1 MIELI
6 GLWILTFSIEA
17 DLEAKAIIFTY
28 LIFATGFR
36 LTKHVAG
43 GKRDE

>member
-6 GLWILTFSIEA
+6 GLWLVAFIIET
-17 DLEAKAIIFTY
+17 DLEAKAIIFIY
-28 LIFATGFR
+28 LIFATGFK